1 MRMLFSQHVEG
12 VWKRGGGGRRRQR
25 RGPTSP
31 FSEVPEE
38 ATIDAGSHASSS
50 GEGMYTWAPAL
61 GSAPSAA
68 SAAIVL
74 RLGSGS
80 LSDTG
85 HRTNRPRAHLL
96 VARSAGGV
104 FAPSKLK
111 KRLLSGRANYTP
123 HGPTLGGESKH
134 VSLQITSI

>member
-61 GSAPSAA
+61 GSVPSAA
-68 SAAIVL
+68 SAAIVPADAEEPSF
-74 RLGSGS
+74 RKVCVTS
-80 LSDTG
+80 LETKRIAFRVSAAARVESNEASTK
-85 HRTNRPRAHLL
+85 HQLLL
-96 VARSAGGV
+96 VRS
-104 FAPSKLK
+104 S
-111 KRLLSGRANYTP
+111 
-123 HGPTLGGESKH
+123 
-134 VSLQITSI
+134 